1 MTTTKALLDFVSFPL
16 KTKLI
21 FFRIVLARL
30 TNNPNFPT
38 PDIPLAILK
47 VAVDNFELAILAAD
61 DGSHTAKSA
70 MHASDA
76 AVTLLF
82 KNTVGYVNRIANGDE
97 TKILSSGFTPSS
109 QPAAR
114 NKAELAIIDGPNSG
128 SAKAISKSIEHAGAY
143 EWEKRITTK
152 AGVRGEWERF
162 SLTTQS
168 YTFIDGLEVGSILE
182 VRVCGVTPTGLTD
195 FCAPVS
201 KLIN

>member
-1 MTTTKALLDFVSFPL
+1 MTTTKALLDFASLPL

-21 FFRIVLARL
+21 FYRNVLARL
-30 TNNPNFPT
+30 TSNPIYLN
-38 PDIPLAILK
+38 PDVSLASLK
-47 VAVDNFELAILAAD
+47 TAVDNFELAILAAD
-61 DGSHTAKSA
+61 DGGHTAKSA
-70 MHASDA
+70 MHDSDT
-76 AVTLLF
+76 AVTLMF
-82 KNTVGYVNRIANGDE
+82 KNTAAYVNRIANGDE

-128 SAKAISKSIEHAGAY
+128 SAKIISKSIDHAGAY

-152 AGVRGEWERF
+152 AGVQGIWQRF

-182 VRVCGVTPTGLTD
+182 VKVCGVTPTGVTD

-201 KLIN
+201 KLVN